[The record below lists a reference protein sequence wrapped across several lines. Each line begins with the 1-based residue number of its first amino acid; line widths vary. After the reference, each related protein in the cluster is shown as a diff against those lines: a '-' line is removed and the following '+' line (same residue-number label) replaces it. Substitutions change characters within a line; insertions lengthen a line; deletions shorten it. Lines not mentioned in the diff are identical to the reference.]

1 MDTRTVDKDSVR
13 SVVWMIDF
21 KLERLETKLIS
32 CDEKENVA
40 LNSEIDAALIV
51 APA

>member
-1 MDTRTVDKDSVR
+1 MDSRTVDADSVR
-13 SVVWMIDF
+13 FVVLMIDF
-21 KLERLETKLIS
+21 KLERFETKLIS

-51 APA
+51 APS